1 MPANNCCE
9 LDLSI
14 LWWQKP
20 CEYRVVGK
28 FSDPNSDRENYI
40 LEPIHINID
49 VAQLQ
54 PLALDPDAYG
64 RALTEMFFNQCEG
77 AIREVYSKA
86 RAAAA
91 ARDGLRM
98 RLSIEKNARELHA
111 VRWETLRDPTQDI
124 PLLTQSNVWFSRF
137 VSGETFSTR
146 PSSGSGKVGALV
158 VIANP
163 SDIHTKWGQAQLD
176 SAAVYEDTKRA
187 LSAEPGAREFA
198 VTRLDSKATIF
209 NIVSN
214 LRENYSHVLYLVCHG
229 RLIDNDEP
237 RLLLENDDGVGEI
250 VKGELLVEKL
260 AGLSALPRLIVLAS
274 CQSAG
279 GQDGVAFGALGP
291 RLVQNGVAS
300 VIAMQGDITVESVD
314 KFTSR
319 LFKELSKDG
328 QIDRAT
334 AAARNDIREEKDWW
348 MPALFTCSRTGCLWQ
363 GRPPEVDTFDKWEA
377 VVSDV
382 REGDF
387 VPVLGPSLVEPIFGS
402 TRDIAQQWAETYEFP
417 LAPRNRD
424 DLAQVAQY
432 LRYRQTPMYTLEQLR
447 GYLTRFMRK
456 KFGEQLP
463 AELRDKPM
471 KPGVI
476 DELVSHVG
484 ALQRANN
491 PNDIHRLL
499 ARLPAKIYVNANRDN
514 LLRDALRE
522 QKRLPQVQLC
532 TWRTS
537 NNKPLPFGPA
547 LPAGYEPS
555 IEQPLIF
562 HVFGNFEFPASLVLT
577 EDDYFDFL
585 VAVTRN
591 EALATMS
598 VTSKVSSALATSG
611 LLLLGFHVDDWDFRV
626 LFSSL
631 LKQPG
636 AALSYLR
643 ARVAIQ
649 MDPSEAGIIDPNR
662 AVQYLSSFFTQQAQI
677 GLYLGSAEQ
686 FLARLIELCEKEEII
701 AK

>member
-14 LWWQKP
+14 LWWKEPFQ
-20 CEYRVVGK
+20 YRVFGK
-28 FSDPNSDRENYI
+28 FSDPTSDRENYL
-40 LEPIHINID
+40 LEPIYIDID
-49 VAQLQ
+49 VAKLK
-54 PLALDPDAYG
+54 PLASDPDAYG
-64 RALTEMFFNQCEG
+64 RALTDMVFNQSNG
-77 AIREVYSKA
+77 AIREVYAKA
-86 RAAAA
+86 RAAAG
-91 ARDGLRM
+91 ARDGLRV

-111 VRWETLRDPTQDI
+111 LRWETLRDPTQDI
-124 PLLTQSNVWFSRF
+124 ALLTQSNVWFSRF
-137 VSGETFSTR
+137 VSDRSFSVR
-146 PSSGSGKVGALV
+146 PSSGMGKVGALV

-163 SDIHTKWGQAQLD
+163 SDIHSKWGQAELD
-176 SAAVYEDTKRA
+176 PAALYDDAKRA
-187 LSAEPGAREFA
+187 LSAEPGAREFT
-198 VTRLDSKATIF
+198 VGRLDKKATIF
-209 NIVSN
+209 NIVSC

-229 RLIDNDEP
+229 RLLDGDEP
-237 RLLLENDDGVGEI
+237 RLLLENDEGAGEI

-274 CQSAG
+274 CQGAG
-279 GQDGVAFGALGP
+279 DQDGVAFGALGP
-291 RLVQNGVAS
+291 RLAQNGVAS
-300 VIAMQGDITVESVD
+300 VIAMQGDISVASAE

-319 LFKELSKDG
+319 LFRELSKDG

-334 AAARNDIREEKDWW
+334 AAARNDIRESKDWW
-348 MPALFTCSRTGCLWQ
+348 MPALFTSSRTGSLWA
-363 GRPPEVDTFDKWEA
+363 GRPQEIDTFEKWEA

-387 VPVLGPSLVEPIFGS
+387 VPVLGSSLVEPMFGS
-402 TRDIAQQWAETYEFP
+402 NREIAQQWAETYEFP

-432 LRYRQTPMYTLEQLR
+432 LRYRQTQGYTLEQLR
-447 GYLTRFMRK
+447 GYITRYVRK
-456 KFGEQLP
+456 RFGERLP
-463 AELRDKPM
+463 PELLDRPI

-484 ALQRANN
+484 KMQRADN
-491 PNDIHRLL
+491 PNDVHRLL

-514 LLRDALRE
+514 LLRDALVE
-522 QKRLPQVQLC
+522 QKRPPQVQLC

-537 NNKPLPFGPA
+537 NNKPLPIGPT
-547 LPAGYEPS
+547 LPPGYEPS
-555 IEQPLIF
+555 VEQPLIF
-562 HVFGNFEFPASLVLT
+562 HVFGNLEYPTSLVLT

-585 VAVTRN
+585 VSVTRN

-611 LLLLGFHVDDWDFRV
+611 LLLLGFHVNDWDFRV

-636 AALSYLR
+636 ASLSYLR
-643 ARVAIQ
+643 ARVAVQI
-649 MDPSEAGIIDPNR
+649 DPSEAAIIDPNR
-662 AVQYLSSFFTQQAQI
+662 AVQYLSSFFNQQAQI

-686 FLARLIELCEKEEII
+686 FLTRLIELCEKEQII
-701 AK
+701 AA